1 MMFWT
6 KSKNEKALL
15 EAKIEVLKEEKE
27 MYKKLYFA
35 QNDSNRELIKEII
48 EFENRNSYGEAGS
61 KDMVR
66 RVKESLI
73 KGTEKKLSDEIFG
86 HYTSN
91 NK

>member
-48 EFENRNSYGEAGS
+48 EFENRNSYGEVGS

-66 RVKESLI
+66 RVKEGLI